1 MLDLNYLE
9 ENLALVNANI
19 KRACE
24 KIGKNPSEI
33 TLVSVSK
40 TIDEDIIN
48 ESIKLGVTAIG
59 ENKVQEIQRKFDNID
74 PVDWHLIGHLQSN
87 KVKYIIDKVALIH
100 SVDNLKLASE
110 ISKRAKSHEITAN
123 VLIQINVAKEE
134 QKSGVDTNDFYDLLN
149 DIDKLENI
157 KVKGLMNI
165 APFDLED
172 EEIRKYFKQ
181 MKDIFDSVKNN
192 TYNNV
197 EMKYLSMGMTS
208 DYEIAIEEGANIVR
222 VGTGIY
228 GKRDYAK

>member
-1 MLDLNYLE
+1 MKYIE
-9 ENLALVNANI
+9 ENLSVVNANI

-24 KIGKNPSEI
+24 KIGKDPSEI
-33 TLVSVSK
+33 TLISVSK

-59 ENKVQEIQRKFDNID
+59 ENKVQEIQRKYDNID

-87 KVKYIIDKVALIH
+87 KVKYIIDKVTLIH
-100 SVDNLKLASE
+100 SVDSLKLATE

-123 VLIQINVAKEE
+123 VLVQINVAKEE
-134 QKSGVDTNDFYDLLN
+134 QKSGIDTKEFYDLLN
-149 DIDKLENI
+149 EIDKLENI

-165 APFDLED
+165 APFDLDAEN
-172 EEIRKYFKQ
+172 IRKYFKE

-192 TYNNV
+192 TYNNI
-197 EMKYLSMGMTS
+197 EMKYLSMGMTN
-208 DYEIAIEEGANIVR
+208 DYEIAIEEGANVIR

-228 GKRDYAK
+228 GKRDYTK